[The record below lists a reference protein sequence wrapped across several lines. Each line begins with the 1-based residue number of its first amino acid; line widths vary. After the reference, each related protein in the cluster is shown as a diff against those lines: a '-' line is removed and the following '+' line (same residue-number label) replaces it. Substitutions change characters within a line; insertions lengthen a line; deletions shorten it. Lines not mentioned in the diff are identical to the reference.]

1 MSGSVET
8 VFATALGLIPFAIG
22 HNAAAMIGTII
33 IVALCALP
41 KAIRA
46 YAELVW
52 ARRRKP

>member
-1 MSGSVET
+1 MTRGEM
-8 VFATALGLIPFAIG
+8 VFTEAVDLIPCAIG
-22 HNAAAMIGTII
+22 HSPLAMIGTII
-33 IVALCALP
+33 IVALYVLP